1 MVVIK
6 CKNEKRRFQDCTRN
20 CNKNTISRRY
30 IPAGAVEVAMYVSC
44 TNTSDNEMTSTL
56 SPIIFCFYIS
66 HHNILFFL
74 SKTTNTITLTR
85 YSSFLAILV
94 AAYFSIMSSLTETP
108 TKTRVG
114 IVGYGAL
121 GQYLTQFVLSD
132 EGKAANMELAF
143 IWNRSPQK
151 VLDDPNPLVQQALLT
166 DLNDFASKSPTMIV
180 EVAHPSI
187 TVDYGQAFMSQANYF
202 CGSPTVFAN
211 LQVEQNMRQAATKN
225 KALYL
230 PAGALWGSSDIQ
242 KMAARGSLKGLTI
255 TMKKAPHH
263 MKVLGSVKEA
273 VDKILASNESGE
285 HVVYEGP
292 VRGLCPLAPNN
303 VNTMACAAMAAGPE
317 LGFDKTIGRLI
328 VDSNLSAHVVIVE
341 IQGPGG
347 FTLEST
353 RYNPAKKGA
362 VTGNATYAS
371 FLSSMLAAATH
382 SRSGIGGVHI
392 V

>member
-1 MVVIK
+1 
-6 CKNEKRRFQDCTRN
+6 
-20 CNKNTISRRY
+20 
-30 IPAGAVEVAMYVSC
+30 
-44 TNTSDNEMTSTL
+44 
-56 SPIIFCFYIS
+56 
-66 HHNILFFL
+66 
-74 SKTTNTITLTR
+74 
-85 YSSFLAILV
+85 
-94 AAYFSIMSSLTETP
+94 MSSAKRMKITTSEKIT
-108 TKTRVG
+108 TTRIG

-121 GQYLTQFVLSD
+121 GKYLTNFILSD
-132 EGKAANMELAF
+132 EGTAAGLELAF
-143 IWNRSPQK
+143 VWNRSPQK

-166 DLNDFASKSPTMIV
+166 DLNDFASKSPNMIV

-187 TVDYGQAFMSQANYF
+187 TVNYGVDFMSSADYF

-211 LQVEQNMRQAATKN
+211 LPVEESMRQAATRDTKS
-225 KALYL
+225 LYL
-230 PAGALWGSSDIQ
+230 PAGALWGSADIQ
-242 KMAARGSLKGLTI
+242 KMAARKSLQGLKI

-273 VDKILASNESGE
+273 VEKVLASNEAGE
-285 HVVYEGP
+285 HIVYEGP

-317 LGFDKTIGRLI
+317 IGFDGTIGRLI
-328 VDSNLSAHVVIVE
+328 VDKDLTAHVVIVE

-371 FLSSMLAAATH
+371 FLSSMLAAAAH
-382 SRSGIGGVHI
+382 SRSGLGGVHI